1 MTMVT
6 NAIIK
11 QGAMYSGEKASRTVG
26 GPDGLL
32 ARMVPFKSGSSGNM
46 TADAFM
52 QGTFD
57 GRGGL
62 GGGLG
67 RLSSYWCTQILSA
80 SPIYVVYS
88 WATPIAWVGDF
99 GNVTVP
105 ADKYSVSTTHH
116 QGLCRTWLKADAGT
130 MLSVYEKMDKGMWV

>member
-1 MTMVT
+1 MTLVT

-32 ARMVPFKSGSSGNM
+32 ANMRPFKSGSSGNM
-46 TADAFM
+46 TADAFT
-52 QGTFD
+52 QGDFE

-67 RLSSYWCTQILSA
+67 RLSSYWSTQILSA
-80 SPIYVVYS
+80 TPIYVVYS
-88 WATPIAWVGDF
+88 WATPIAWVSDF
-99 GNVTVP
+99 GDVTVP
-105 ADKYSVSTTHH
+105 WDTYSPTTTHH
-116 QGLCRTWLKADAGT
+116 QGLCRTWLKASAGT
-130 MLSVYEKMDKGMWV
+130 MLSVYKKMDEGTWA